1 MSTNVPK
8 QIQKLHSLR
17 AEVARIERDLSVLT
31 SLPAKFGFRSMDA
44 FITALQ
50 HASGRSN
57 SPTPPGVVKVA
68 GRKPRAKITDATRA
82 KVKKMAG
89 EGKTGSEI
97 AKALGISLPSVA
109 NIKKQL
115 GLTRPRAKV
124 KSPAAKT
131 ATKSAEAAKK

>member
-1 MSTNVPK
+1 
-8 QIQKLHSLR
+8 
-17 AEVARIERDLSVLT
+17 
-31 SLPAKFGFRSMDA
+31 MDA